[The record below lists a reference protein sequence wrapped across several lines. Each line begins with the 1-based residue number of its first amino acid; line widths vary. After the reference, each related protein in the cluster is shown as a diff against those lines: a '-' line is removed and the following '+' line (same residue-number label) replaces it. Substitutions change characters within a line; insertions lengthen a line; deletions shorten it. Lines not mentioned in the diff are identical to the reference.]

1 MARKRINREQGFS
14 LLEAIVALA
23 ILGGA
28 TMVLFGWIGGS
39 LNQLTRAE
47 LYIEA
52 DPVLSSTLEYL
63 KFQDLSV
70 RPVGELNSG
79 DVIITWQSTP
89 IEHDIP
95 GTSGSNFLLSLYDV
109 TLTIKKGNRTLPPL
123 RTRIVNYRLISNV
136 GEQDVF

>member
-1 MARKRINREQGFS
+1 MARKRVNREQGFS

-28 TMVLFGWIGGS
+28 SMVLFGWIGGS
-39 LNQLTRAE
+39 LNQLTRSE

-52 DPVLSSTLEYL
+52 DPMLSSAIEYL

-79 DVIITWQSTP
+79 GVIITWQSTP

-95 GTSGSNFLLSLYDV
+95 GTSGSNFSLSLYDV
-109 TLTIKKGNRTLPPL
+109 TLIIKKGNRTLPPL
-123 RTRIVNYRLISNV
+123 RTRIVNYRLLSNV

>member
-1 MARKRINREQGFS
+1 MARKRVNREQGFS

-28 TMVLFGWIGGS
+28 SMVLFGWIGGS
-39 LNQLTRAE
+39 LNQLTRSA
-47 LYIEA
+47 LYIET

-70 RPVGELNSG
+70 RPAGELSSG
-79 DVIITWQSTP
+79 DVIIAWQATP

-95 GTSGSNFLLSLYDV
+95 GTSGSNFILSLYDV

-123 RTRIVNYRLISNV
+123 RTRIVNYRLISNA